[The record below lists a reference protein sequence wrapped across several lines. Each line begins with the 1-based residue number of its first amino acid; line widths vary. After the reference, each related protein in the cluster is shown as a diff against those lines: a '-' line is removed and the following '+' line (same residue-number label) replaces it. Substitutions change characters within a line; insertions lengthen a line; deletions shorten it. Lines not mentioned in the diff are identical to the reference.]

1 MDVYLHTI
9 IAFLPILAAY
19 WAGRYWLQETLVE
32 DVVGQLIS
40 KLDNEGFIRTEEDKN
55 GEIELV
61 PISEIVAKTLRDAYK
76 RV

>member
-32 DVVGQLIS
+32 DVVGELIS

-61 PISEIVAKTLRDAYK
+61 LISEIVAKTLRDAYK